1 MFGIDTLLWLGVSG
15 GAALYSY
22 VKSRQFVRNRL
33 RFVDAVQNPAVPL
46 VAGVG
51 TAFVASAIALVPF
64 MPIITVTTG
73 LVVGLAVG
81 TGVLHGSRDVKRLP
95 GG

>member
-1 MFGIDTLLWLGVSG
+1 MFGIDTLIWLGVSG
-15 GAALYSY
+15 GAAIYSY
-22 VKSRQFVRNRL
+22 MKSRQFVRNRL

-51 TAFVASAIALVPF
+51 TAVVLSALSF
-64 MPIITVTTG
+64 LPIITVGTG
-73 LVVGLAVG
+73 LLVGLGVG
-81 TGVLHGSRDVKRLP
+81 TGVLHGSKDVKRLP

>member
-15 GAALYSY
+15 AAAAYSY
-22 VKSRQFVRNRL
+22 IKSRKFVRSRL
-33 RFVDAVQNPAVPL
+33 RFVDAIQNPVIPL
-46 VAGVG
+46 VAGIG
-51 TAFVASAIALVPF
+51 TAVVASALSF
-64 MPIITVTTG
+64 LPIITVGTG
-73 LVVGLAVG
+73 LLVGLAVG